1 MRAVPYKSIVIIGLI
16 LVIAAFLSFRWW
28 QGPLLSSYTISSM
41 PLVQTVVA
49 TGRVITTSRVQVG
62 SEVTG
67 VVLERLVQEGDQV
80 ARGDLLV
87 VLSSEDVAAQVRQ
100 AQAELAELTSS
111 TRPRA
116 AVDLSNA
123 EVTLAQAQRNV
134 ARRRDLVAID
144 AISAEELEQAVQA
157 VEQAR
162 NSVENA
168 RLIARAA
175 QAGGVDED
183 VLRERIKAL
192 QAQLDKAEVRSQVTG
207 TILTRDVEPG
217 DLVQPGQ
224 TLFTIA
230 QAGSTEIN
238 VPLDERNLSRLRMQQ
253 DAVIIADA
261 YPDSPFGARINFI
274 APSID
279 AQNGTV
285 EVRLSVDPVPDFLR
299 QDMTVSVNIET
310 DRRAQTL
317 VIPNDALADIQEDTA
332 QVLLVRNGKVE
343 RHAITLGLRG
353 LAMSEVV
360 SGLEA
365 GDQILTDA
373 TSQIEE
379 GSRVRIEA
387 QKAPLATN
395 DKQVKASIVSSDQA
409 VVT

>member
-230 QAGSTEIN
+230 QAGSTEID

-379 GSRVRIEA
+379 GSRVRIET

-395 DKQVKASIVSSDQA
+395 DKQVKASIVSSDRA